1 MLWSLGCVSLCFVRH
16 VTGLVQTI
24 NALAQDFHE
33 DIPIFLAHS
42 TVNKW
47 VMLDVSQGSLCKLR
61 HPTARNCVQINL
73 HSAQHEIS
81 IVCH

>member
-1 MLWSLGCVSLCFVRH
+1 MCRCALCAMLRLSSDHQCFG
-16 VTGLVQTI
+16 T
-24 NALAQDFHE
+24 DFHE